1 LAKREKK
8 SENKVSLN
16 ERIREERKDLDSTK
30 GEKNLWVWVWVHRHK
45 KMFPRHGKSN

>member
-1 LAKREKK
+1 MAKREKK

-16 ERIREERKDLDSTK
+16 KRIREERKDLDSTK
-30 GEKNLWVWVWVHRHK
+30 GEKKLWVWVWVHRHK